1 MRLYSRLWISL
12 VIMVVVATFPPS
24 LSSTCSKPIN
34 LYREGKLERV
44 DEGKL
49 NMNLCPI
56 KQTQDGQL
64 VQTILKVIQ
73 RWAPITSCPGRANNT
88 NESPIFACRFPD
100 TNITG
105 SSAMGVASWIMDTT
119 VDVGSEDTTV
129 NPTTSIPTKE
139 CLHTNSTCERG
150 WDTFG
155 CKCYKYISMYKYWTW
170 HSDNCK
176 NEYNATML
184 VIESKEEN
192 EFILQAYG
200 KMVGDIWL
208 GCFCGN
214 NSLYWSCLNT
224 DAKWSDDPNLA
235 NITKGYWNW
244 SAGDPNDDH
253 KEESACLRVNVGW
266 NILRMH
272 GKWRDRECRKFSYKS
287 VCQKDLE

>member
-139 CLHTNSTCERG
+139 
-150 WDTFG
+150 
-155 CKCYKYISMYKYWTW
+155 Y
-170 HSDNCK
+170 
-176 NEYNATML
+176 
-184 VIESKEEN
+184 
-192 EFILQAYG
+192 
-200 KMVGDIWL
+200 
-208 GCFCGN
+208 
-214 NSLYWSCLNT
+214 
-224 DAKWSDDPNLA
+224 
-235 NITKGYWNW
+235 W